1 LAGNASISRSS
12 CVCSCLWTGNAAAA
26 GGAILYLTFFLPY
39 YFIIPHY
46 DDIEYFWMMIAAAID
61 LVVAMSFG
69 CVQIAAFEKS
79 GELRRPT
86 GSRLSPRSRYFAPLA

>member
-1 LAGNASISRSS
+1 
-12 CVCSCLWTGNAAAA
+12 
-26 GGAILYLTFFLPY
+26 
-39 YFIIPHY
+39 
-46 DDIEYFWMMIAAAID
+46 MMIAAAID

-86 GSRLSPRSRYFAPLA
+86 GSRLSPRSRYFAPLALGTEVCRYNWHSAGSPGWSFSMLKYECVFK